1 MAIFN
6 VLLVSRS
13 LLCGSVGWH
22 DSWDQTFDSSAG
34 SFSLGSFDGAAN
46 NSKRF
51 AWVKMNLDVGAAV
64 NTFPL
69 NFGPDGAGGG
79 RFFGTASG
87 ECILDGG
94 G

>member
-1 MAIFN
+1 MGDQSGRLLGQKGLLHSSLFDPWIQYFLACMAIFN

-22 DSWDQTFDSSAG
+22 DSWDQTFDSFAG

-51 AWVKMNLDVGAAV
+51 
-64 NTFPL
+64 
-69 NFGPDGAGGG
+69 DG
-79 RFFGTASG
+79 
-87 ECILDGG
+87 
-94 G
+94 